1 MQQAPHWAW
10 SLLTLCP
17 SPRACTAILSFKKKS
32 QIFAWFSYLE
42 NALQLLSKTFCK
54 NWNRSVVSKKKN
66 AVGKK
71 AIKDVLSCKKMTKI
85 LTSKEK
91 LIFLGL
97 QVYLTHKKNLWILL
111 NNKNAYVIVWILII
125 HLCIGVEKPGNSKL

>member
-1 MQQAPHWAW
+1 
-10 SLLTLCP
+10 
-17 SPRACTAILSFKKKS
+17 
-32 QIFAWFSYLE
+32 
-42 NALQLLSKTFCK
+42 
-54 NWNRSVVSKKKN
+54 
-66 AVGKK
+66 
-71 AIKDVLSCKKMTKI
+71 MTKI